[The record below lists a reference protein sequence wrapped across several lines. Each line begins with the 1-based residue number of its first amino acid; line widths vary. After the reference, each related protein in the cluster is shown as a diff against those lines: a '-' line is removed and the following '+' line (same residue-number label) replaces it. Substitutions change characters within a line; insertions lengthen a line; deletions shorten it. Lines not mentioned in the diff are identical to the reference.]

1 MAPGLHPGCAC
12 VREGVLMLYQVFIAI
27 CLTTMAPKDCDI
39 HNAVDWIAAPEPQPG
54 LAACMIHGQ
63 EYVSNARLIQP
74 GKTYPKVYCVPPTSI
89 GKANIG

>member
-1 MAPGLHPGCAC
+1 
-12 VREGVLMLYQVFIAI
+12 MLYQVYIAI
-27 CLTTMAPKDCDI
+27 CLATILPKDCDI
-39 HNAVDWIAAPEPQPG
+39 HNAVDWIAAPEPQLG
-54 LAACMIHGQ
+54 LGACMIHGQ

>member
-1 MAPGLHPGCAC
+1 
-12 VREGVLMLYQVFIAI
+12 MLYQVFIA
-27 CLTTMAPKDCDI
+27 TMAPKDCDM
-39 HNAVDWIAAPEPQPG
+39 HNAVDWIAAPGPQLG

-74 GKTYPKVYCVPPTSI
+74 GKAYPKVYCAPPTSI

>member
-1 MAPGLHPGCAC
+1 
-12 VREGVLMLYQVFIAI
+12 
-27 CLTTMAPKDCDI
+27 
-39 HNAVDWIAAPEPQPG
+39 
-54 LAACMIHGQ
+54 MIHGQ